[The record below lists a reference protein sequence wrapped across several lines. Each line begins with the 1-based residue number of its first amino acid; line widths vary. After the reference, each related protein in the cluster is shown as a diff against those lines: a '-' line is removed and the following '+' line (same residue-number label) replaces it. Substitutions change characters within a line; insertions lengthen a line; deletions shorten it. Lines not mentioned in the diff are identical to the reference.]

1 MFINLLDQS
10 SLKNN
15 LHNENNKSLEYK
27 FTEDHILVMDGNRQS
42 HQFLD
47 ERISTQDLGGHKA
60 VFIGDT

>member
-15 LHNENNKSLEYK
+15 LHNDNNKSLEYK

-47 ERISTQDLGGHKA
+47 ERIST
-60 VFIGDT
+60 